1 MYFLRFFR
9 FGPITLIR
17 ILPPPSFCAFVNYV
31 NKESAAKAMQSL
43 QVRLTLN
50 NGLQTLVGV
59 NDLRQ

>member
-17 ILPPPSFCAFVNYV
+17 ILPHSFCAFVNYV
-31 NKESAAKAMQSL
+31 NKESAAKAMQAL

-50 NGLQTLVGV
+50 NDLQTLVGV